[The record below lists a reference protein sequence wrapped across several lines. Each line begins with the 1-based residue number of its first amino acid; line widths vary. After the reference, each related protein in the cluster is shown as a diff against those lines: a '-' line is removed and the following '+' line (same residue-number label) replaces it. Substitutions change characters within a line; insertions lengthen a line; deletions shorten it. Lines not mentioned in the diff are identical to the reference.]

1 MGELI
6 SEGYKALLQRTHAES
21 PGWGS
26 GAARRV
32 VDLVPFVRSVGT
44 STTVMDYGC
53 GKGALKVALL
63 ERFPNLRISEYD
75 PGIKGKDT
83 APEPVDFLISTDVLE
98 HVEDPA
104 AVLRHMRA
112 LTLDRAFLC
121 VGLGPAKKF
130 LPDGRN
136 AHLHQLS
143 SSQWQVL
150 IEAAGFEV
158 LESYGTLKHW
168 IFFTR

>member
-1 MGELI
+1 MGTI

-32 VDLVPFVRSVGT
+32 EELIPFVRLVGA
-44 STTVMDYGC
+44 STTALDYGC
-53 GKGALKVALL
+53 GKGALKPALL
-63 ERFPNLRISEYD
+63 ERFPGLRISEYD
-75 PGIKGKDT
+75 PGIPGKDESP
-83 APEPVDFLISTDVLE
+83 APADFLISTDVLE

-104 AVLRHMRA
+104 EVLRHMRA
-112 LTLDRAFLC
+112 LTLDRSFLC
-121 VGLGPAKKF
+121 IGLGPAKKF

-136 AHLHQLS
+136 AHLHQLPPA
-143 SSQWQVL
+143 QWQTLVR
-150 IEAAGFEV
+150 AAGFEV
-158 LESYGTLKHW
+158 LESFGTLKHW